1 MDVKLECF
9 MQESP
14 IPRAVK
20 PTTLGNR
27 YDLRPSAFI
36 CGSYFLRS
44 LMKNIVV
51 TVIAAIWLAKAASFA
66 TDPPPAAF
74 IQRLQAGEK
83 ITIVTNPHFP
93 ALRSGQRP
101 TAHATAFTQKAI
113 S

>member
-1 MDVKLECF
+1 
-9 MQESP
+9 
-14 IPRAVK
+14 
-20 PTTLGNR
+20 
-27 YDLRPSAFI
+27 
-36 CGSYFLRS
+36 
-44 LMKNIVV
+44 MKNIVV

-66 TDPPPAAF
+66 TVPPPAAF

-101 TAHATAFTQKAI
+101 TAHATAFTQKAN